1 MILQPFLII
10 IIINKIMKTY
20 SKYKRLIYYF
30 SIGVLAFFLITPLT
44 MYGQRKA
51 HPKHKAKAHHHKAA
65 ESHIAHH
72 HYRHLPKRGAVVKKL
87 PNGLVTLNH
96 KGARLHYHNG
106 VFYKAKGAASFV
118 VVKAPVGLR
127 VKALPPGHKKIVH
140 GKRHYLYHYGTFYT
154 KTGANEEYEVVEPPL
169 GAEVESIPDGY
180 NMEEIDGVTYYTL
193 EDIKYMEKEKEGK
206 PVYEIVK

>member
-1 MILQPFLII
+1 
-10 IIINKIMKTY
+10 MKTDINF
-20 SKYKRLIYYF
+20 KGIIHFFPIVL
-30 SIGVLAFFLITPLT
+30 LAFLFIAPLT
-44 MYGQRKA
+44 IYGQRKG

-65 ESHIAHH
+65 ESRIAHH
-72 HYRHLPKRGAVVKKL
+72 HYKHLPKRGAVVTML

-118 VVKAPVGLR
+118 VVKAPIGLR
-127 VKALPPGHKKIVH
+127 VKVLPPGYKKIVH
-140 GKRHYLYHYGTFYT
+140 GKRHYVYYYGTFYA
-154 KTGANEEYEVVEPPL
+154 KTDANEEYQVVEPPL

-206 PVYEIVK
+206 SVYEIVK